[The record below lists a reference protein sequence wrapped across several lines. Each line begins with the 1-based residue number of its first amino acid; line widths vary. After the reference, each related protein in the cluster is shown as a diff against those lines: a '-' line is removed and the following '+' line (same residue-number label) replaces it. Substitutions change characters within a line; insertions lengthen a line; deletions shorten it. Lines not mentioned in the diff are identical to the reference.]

1 MLQPR
6 TVSGLPLQTDVHSLD
21 SRIFRLRWIG
31 SPSALSQS
39 WIGFSEDDGKQ
50 TTGGANIRR
59 QSRIICER
67 VEARLHR
74 YLPEAAASLQVGA
87 KHCGHVSSPF
97 VSIRLPRR
105 SPWRAVVRRLPDEGG
120 LAKAGVHLSRRLLA
134 KTFGVASREGGFV
147 ISQKI
152 VKKVLTFFGV
162 PE

>member
-1 MLQPR
+1 MWHR
-6 TVSGLPLQTDVHSLD
+6 
-21 SRIFRLRWIG
+21 
-31 SPSALSQS
+31 SALSRQS
-39 WIGFSEDDGKQ
+39 GRCDPWFKDHVRRNSAEVSFSFASIRHARSATPARNASDA
-50 TTGGANIRR
+50 GGALHAGVIRG
-59 QSRIICER
+59 QI
-67 VEARLHR
+67 
-74 YLPEAAASLQVGA
+74 
-87 KHCGHVSSPF
+87 SSAF